1 MDQIQNT
8 QRPHYTFALIVVFIV
23 CFLIGFITT
32 MNNSM
37 IAFCSQAFDLS
48 AQQGQYVN
56 TAFYGAYLLS
66 IPFAFL
72 MSKIGY
78 KNTLILGL
86 AVSGVGFVIN
96 SIGIK
101 SAIAAGVN
109 VYAIFLASMCLVAMG
124 VVMLQ
129 NVANPY
135 VMVLGSPEK
144 GAFRM
149 TLSQALNSVATT
161 VAPLFI
167 TYVIINGK
175 TPAPEYVPGPFMGLG
190 IFTIIICLV
199 LVFLKLPRIDEG
211 KQAEAAG
218 EHREYKSSVFK
229 YTHVW
234 LGALGIFMYM
244 GVEIGV
250 PSMLPYRFK
259 MLYPEMDSAELAA
272 LATQYLAFY
281 WGGMMVGRFIGAGI
295 LTKFEPRK
303 LLTACLCLGAA
314 CIAVSLLAANSMMG
328 IWFMLAAGLFHSVM
342 WPLIF
347 NLGLQELGP
356 HTKAATGIIN
366 TGVIGAA
373 LLTPIMG
380 VVVDKTSVVVALCM
394 MLIYYAYIIWFCN
407 FGSKIGIS
415 RK

>member
-1 MDQIQNT
+1 MSQTPQT
-8 QRPHYTFALIVVFIV
+8 QRPNYTFALIVVFIV

-37 IAFCSQAFDLS
+37 ISFCSKAFDLT

-66 IPFAFL
+66 IPFAML

-78 KNTLILGL
+78 KGTLILGL
-86 AVSGVGFVIN
+86 AVAGIGFVIN
-96 SIGIK
+96 SIGIN
-101 SAIAAGVN
+101 SAIAAQAN
-109 VYAIFLASMCLVAMG
+109 VYTVFLASMCLVACG

-135 VMVLGSPEK
+135 VMVRGSPEK

-161 VAPLFI
+161 LAPLFI
-167 TYVIINGK
+167 TYVIIRNQAP
-175 TPAPEYVPGPFMGLG
+175 TPSAVPAPFLGLG
-190 IFTIIICLV
+190 IFTLAICV
-199 LVFLKLPRIDEG
+199 ILVFLKLPKIDEG
-211 KQAEAAG
+211 KQAEDAG
-218 EHREYKSSVFK
+218 IHREYKSSVFK
-229 YTHVW
+229 YPHVW

-250 PSMLPYRFK
+250 PSMLPYKFRD
-259 MLYPEMDSAELAA
+259 MLGAGEDYTSI
-272 LATQYLAFY
+272 ATSYLAFY
-281 WGGMMVGRFIGAGI
+281 WGGMMVGRFIGAAI
-295 LTKFEPRK
+295 LAKFEPRK
-303 LLTACLCLGAA
+303 LLTSCLVLGAA
-314 CIAVSLLAANSMMG
+314 CILLSVVLPGMVG
-328 IWFMLAAGLFHSVM
+328 IWCMIAAGLFHSVM

-356 HTKAATGIIN
+356 HTKSATGVIN

-373 LLTPIMG
+373 LLMPVMG
-380 VVVDKTSVVVALCM
+380 KLVDSTSVIVASCCLF
-394 MLIYYAYIIWFCN
+394 IFYAYIIWFCN
-407 FGSKIGIS
+407 WGSKVGLG
-415 RK
+415 K

>member
-1 MDQIQNT
+1 MSQKQEN
-8 QRPHYTFALIVVFIV
+8 YTFALIVVFIV

-37 IAFCSQAFDLS
+37 IAFCSKAFNLT

-56 TAFYGAYLLS
+56 SAFYGAYLLA
-66 IPFAFL
+66 IPFSLL

-78 KNTLILGL
+78 KGTLILGL
-86 AVSGVGFVIN
+86 AVSGIGFVIN
-96 SIGIK
+96 SLGI
-101 SAIAAGVN
+101 SAAISAAAN
-109 VYAIFLASMCLVAMG
+109 VYAVFLGSMCLVAMG

-135 VMVLGSPEK
+135 VMVLGAPEK

-161 VAPLFI
+161 VAPIFI
-167 TYVIINGK
+167 TTVIIAGQE
-175 TPAPEYVPGPFMGLG
+175 PAPELVPGPFLGLG
-190 IFTIIICLV
+190 IFTIIICLI
-199 LVFLKLPRIDEG
+199 LVFLKLPKIDEG
-211 KQAEAAG
+211 KQSEEAG
-218 EHREYKSSVFK
+218 EKLVEKSSVFA
-229 YTHVW
+229 YPHVW

-250 PSMLPYRFK
+250 PSMLPYRFQ
-259 MLYPEMDSAELAA
+259 LLGINDSDVV
-272 LATQYLAFY
+272 TSYLAFY
-281 WGGMMVGRFIGAGI
+281 WGGMMVGRFVGAGI

-303 LLTACLCLGAA
+303 LLTACLSLGAA
-314 CIAVSLLAANSMMG
+314 CIALSLIFANSMFG
-328 IWFMLAAGLFHSVM
+328 IWLMLAAGLFHSVM

-347 NLGLQELGP
+347 NLGLQKLGR

-373 LLTPIMG
+373 ILMPIMG
-380 VVVDKTSVVVALCM
+380 SIVDVTGVIFAMCIM
-394 MLIYYAYIIWFCN
+394 FIYYAYIIWFCN
-407 FGSKIGIS
+407 WGSKIGIA
-415 RK
+415 

>member
-1 MDQIQNT
+1 MNQKQAPN
-8 QRPHYTFALIVVFIV
+8 YMFALIVVFIV

-37 IAFCSQAFDLS
+37 IAFCSGAFKLS

-86 AVSGVGFVIN
+86 AVSGVGFVVNSLGIN
-96 SIGIK
+96 AAI
-101 SAIAAGVN
+101 SAGTN
-109 VYAIFLASMCLVAMG
+109 VYVIFLSSMCLVAMG

-161 VAPLFI
+161 VAPLFV
-167 TYVIINGK
+167 TYIIINGK
-175 TPAPEYVPGPFMGLG
+175 APAPEFVPAPFLGLG
-190 IFTIIICLV
+190 IFTLVICLV
-199 LVFLKLPRIDEG
+199 LVFLKLPRIDEA
-211 KQAEAAG
+211 KQAEESG
-218 EHREYKSSVFK
+218 EHIEYKSSVFK
-229 YTHVW
+229 YTHAW

-250 PSMLPYRFK
+250 PSMLHYRFQIIN
-259 MLYPEMDSAELAA
+259 PDMDSAALAA
-272 LATQYLAFY
+272 LATSYLAFY
-281 WGGMMVGRFIGAGI
+281 WGGMMVGRFVGAGI

-303 LLTACLCLGAA
+303 LLTSCLCLGAL
-314 CIAVSLLAANSMMG
+314 CILLSLVFQSSMLG
-328 IWFMLAAGLFHSVM
+328 IWCMIAAGLFHSVM

-356 HTKAATGIIN
+356 HTKAATGVIN

-373 LLTPIMG
+373 ILMPIMG
-380 VVVDKTSVVVALCM
+380 TIVDSTSVIFATCCLF
-394 MLIYYAYIIWFCN
+394 IFYAYIIWFCN
-407 FGSKIGIS
+407 WGSKIGLS
-415 RK
+415 KK

>member
-1 MDQIQNT
+1 
-8 QRPHYTFALIVVFIV
+8 
-23 CFLIGFITT
+23 
-32 MNNSM
+32 M
-37 IAFCSQAFDLS
+37 IAFCSEAFNLT

-56 TAFYGAYLLS
+56 TAFYGAYLLA
-66 IPFAFL
+66 IPFAML

-78 KNTLILGL
+78 KGTLILGL
-86 AVSGVGFVIN
+86 AVAGIGFVIN
-96 SIGIK
+96 SFGINA
-101 SAIAAGVN
+101 AIAAGAN
-109 VYAIFLASMCLVAMG
+109 VYIVFLLSMCLVAMG

-175 TPAPEYVPGPFMGLG
+175 TPAPEYVPGPFLGLG
-190 IFTIIICLV
+190 IFTLLICLI
-199 LVFLKLPRIDEG
+199 LVFLKLPKIDEG
-211 KQAEAAG
+211 AQAEEAG
-218 EHREYKSSVFK
+218 GEKKEYKSSVFQ

-250 PSMLPYRFK
+250 PSMLPYRFQ
-259 MLYPEMDSAELAA
+259 LLHPEMDSAA
-272 LATQYLAFY
+272 LAGLATTYLAYY
-281 WGGMMVGRFIGAGI
+281 WGGMMVGRFVGAGI

-314 CIAVSLLAANSMMG
+314 CIALSLVFSSSMLG
-328 IWFMLAAGLFHSVM
+328 IWCMLAAGLFHSVM

-356 HTKAATGIIN
+356 HTKAATGVIN

-373 LLTPIMG
+373 ILMPVMG
-380 VVVDKTSVVVALCM
+380 TIVDATGVIIAMCVM
-394 MLIYYAYIIWFCN
+394 FIFYAYIIWFCN
-407 FGSKIGIS
+407 WGSKIGIS
-415 RK
+415 VK

>member
-1 MDQIQNT
+1 MSQQTPN
-8 QRPHYTFALIVVFIV
+8 YTFALIVVFIV

-37 IAFCSQAFDLS
+37 IAFCSEAFNLS

-56 TAFYGAYLLS
+56 SAFYGAYLLA
-66 IPFAFL
+66 IPFSLL

-78 KNTLILGL
+78 KGTLILGL
-86 AVSGVGFVIN
+86 AVAGIGFVIN
-96 SIGIK
+96 SLGI
-101 SAIAAGVN
+101 SAAISASAN
-109 VYAIFLASMCLVAMG
+109 VYAVFLGSMCLVAMG

-161 VAPLFI
+161 VAPIFI
-167 TYVIINGK
+167 TSVILAGE
-175 TPAPEYVPGPFMGLG
+175 TPAPELVPAPFMGLG
-190 IFTIIICLV
+190 IFTLLICLI
-199 LVFLKLPRIDEG
+199 LVFMKLPKIDEG
-211 KQAEAAG
+211 AQSKEFNQHPAE
-218 EHREYKSSVFK
+218 KSSVFA
-229 YTHVW
+229 YPHVW
-234 LGALGIFMYM
+234 LGAVAIFMYM

-250 PSMLPYRFK
+250 PSMLPYRFQK
-259 MLYPEMDSAELAA
+259 LGIDSSDVV
-272 LATQYLAFY
+272 TSYLAFY
-281 WGGMMVGRFIGAGI
+281 WGGMMVGRFVGAGI

-303 LLTACLCLGAA
+303 LLTACLCLGAL
-314 CIAVSLLAANSMMG
+314 CIALSLVLSTSMIG
-328 IWFMLAAGLFHSVM
+328 IWLMLAAGLFHSVM

-356 HTKAATGIIN
+356 HTKAASGVIN
-366 TGVIGAA
+366 TGVIGGA
-373 LLTPIMG
+373 LLMPVMG
-380 VVVDKTSVVVALCM
+380 AIVDAAGVIIALCAM
-394 MLIYYAYIIWFCN
+394 FVFYAYIIWFCN

-415 RK
+415 AK

>member
-1 MDQIQNT
+1 MDNKLT
-8 QRPHYTFALIVVFIV
+8 NQRPNYMFALVVVFIV

-37 IAFCSQAFDLS
+37 IAFCSKAFDLT

-66 IPFAFL
+66 IPFAML
-72 MSKIGY
+72 MNKIGY
-78 KNTLILGL
+78 KGTLILGL
-86 AVSGVGFVIN
+86 AVAGIGFVIN
-96 SIGIK
+96 SIGIN
-101 SAIAAGVN
+101 SAIAAQAN
-109 VYAIFLASMCLVAMG
+109 VYTVFLASMCLVACG

-161 VAPLFI
+161 LAPMFI
-167 TYVIINGK
+167 TYVIIKGQ
-175 TPAPEYVPGPFMGLG
+175 TPTPSAVPAPFLGLG
-190 IFTIIICLV
+190 IFTLIICAV
-199 LVFLKLPRIDEG
+199 LMFLKLPKIDEA
-211 KQAEAAG
+211 KQAEEAG
-218 EHREYKSSVFK
+218 VHREYKSSVFK
-229 YTHVW
+229 YAHVW

-250 PSMLPYRFK
+250 PSMLPYKFK
-259 MLYPEMDSAELAA
+259 AMPEYADNY
-272 LATQYLAFY
+272 ATIATTFLSFY
-281 WGGMMVGRFIGAGI
+281 WGGMMVGRFVGAAI
-295 LTKFEPRK
+295 LAKFEPRK
-303 LLTACLCLGAA
+303 LLSACLILGAA
-314 CIAVSLLAANSMMG
+314 CVGLSIVLPGMTG
-328 IWFMLAAGLFHSVM
+328 IYAMLAAGLFHSVM

-356 HTKAATGIIN
+356 HTKTATGVIN

-373 LLTPIMG
+373 LLMPLMGIIVDTTG
-380 VVVDKTSVVVALCM
+380 VVVATCCLF
-394 MLIYYAYIIWFCN
+394 IFYAYILWFCN
-407 FGSKIGIS
+407 FGSKIGLEN
-415 RK
+415 K

>member
-1 MDQIQNT
+1 MSQTPQT
-8 QRPHYTFALIVVFIV
+8 QRPNYTFALIVVFIV

-37 IAFCSQAFDLS
+37 ISFCSKAFDLT

-66 IPFAFL
+66 IPFAML

-78 KNTLILGL
+78 KGTLILGL
-86 AVSGVGFVIN
+86 AVAGIGFVIN
-96 SIGIK
+96 SIGIN
-101 SAIAAGVN
+101 SAIAAQAN
-109 VYAIFLASMCLVAMG
+109 VYTVFLASMCLVACG

-161 VAPLFI
+161 LAPLFI
-167 TYVIINGK
+167 TYVIIRGQDPEPSAV
-175 TPAPEYVPGPFMGLG
+175 PAPFLGLG
-190 IFTIIICLV
+190 IFTLAICV
-199 LVFLKLPRIDEG
+199 ILVFLKLPKIDEG
-211 KQAEAAG
+211 KQAEDAG
-218 EHREYKSSVFK
+218 IHREYKSSVFK
-229 YTHVW
+229 YPHVW

-250 PSMLPYRFK
+250 PSMLPYKFRD
-259 MLYPEMDSAELAA
+259 MLGAGEDYTSI
-272 LATQYLAFY
+272 ATSYLAFY
-281 WGGMMVGRFIGAGI
+281 WGGMMVGRFIGAAI
-295 LTKFEPRK
+295 LAKFEPRK
-303 LLTACLCLGAA
+303 LLTSCLVLGAA
-314 CIAVSLLAANSMMG
+314 CILLSVVLPGMVG
-328 IWFMLAAGLFHSVM
+328 IWCMIAAGLFHSVM

-356 HTKAATGIIN
+356 HTKSATGVIN

-373 LLTPIMG
+373 LLMPVMG
-380 VVVDKTSVVVALCM
+380 KLVDSTSVIVASCCLF
-394 MLIYYAYIIWFCN
+394 IFYACIIWLCN
-407 FGSKIGIS
+407 RGAKVGL

>member
-1 MDQIQNT
+1 MSQKQTPNYLF
-8 QRPHYTFALIVVFIV
+8 PLIIVFIV

-37 IAFCSQAFDLS
+37 IAFCSEAFNLT

-56 TAFYGAYLLS
+56 TAFYGAYLLA
-66 IPFAFL
+66 IPFAML

-78 KNTLILGL
+78 KGTLILGL
-86 AVSGVGFVIN
+86 AVAGVGFIVNSFGIN
-96 SIGIK
+96 A
-101 SAIAAGVN
+101 AIAASAN
-109 VYAIFLASMCLVAMG
+109 VYIVFLLSMCLVAMG

-135 VMVLGSPEK
+135 VMVLGKPES

-175 TPAPEYVPGPFMGLG
+175 KPAPEFVPGPFMGLG
-190 IFTIIICLV
+190 IFTIIICLI
-199 LVFLKLPRIDEG
+199 LVFLKLPKIDEG
-211 KQAEAAG
+211 AQAEEAG
-218 EHREYKSSVFK
+218 GEKKQYKSSVFK

-250 PSMLPYRFK
+250 PSMLPYRFQ
-259 MLYPEMDSAELAA
+259 LLHPEMDPAALAA
-272 LATQYLAFY
+272 LATTYLAYY
-281 WGGMMVGRFIGAGI
+281 WGGMMVGRFVGAGI

-303 LLTACLCLGAA
+303 LLTACLCLGAV
-314 CIAVSLLAANSMMG
+314 CIALSLFLFESMLG
-328 IWFMLAAGLFHSVM
+328 IWCMLAAGLFHSVM

-356 HTKAATGIIN
+356 HTKAATGVIN

-373 LLTPIMG
+373 ILMPVMGSMVDAMG
-380 VVVDKTSVVVALCM
+380 VIIAMCFM
-394 MLIYYAYIIWFCN
+394 FIFYAYIIWFCN
-407 FGSKIGIS
+407 WGSKIGINV
-415 RK
+415 K

>member
-1 MDQIQNT
+1 MPQKQTPN
-8 QRPHYTFALIVVFIV
+8 YTFALIVVFIV

-37 IAFCSQAFDLS
+37 IAFCSEAFNLT

-56 TAFYGAYLLS
+56 TAFYGAYLLA
-66 IPFAFL
+66 IPFAML

-78 KNTLILGL
+78 KGTLILGL
-86 AVSGVGFVIN
+86 AVAGIGFVIN
-96 SIGIK
+96 SFGINWAIG
-101 SAIAAGVN
+101 AGAN
-109 VYAIFLASMCLVAMG
+109 VYAFFLGSMCLVAMG

-175 TPAPEYVPGPFMGLG
+175 TPAPEYVPGPFLGLG
-190 IFTIIICLV
+190 IFTILICLI
-199 LVFLKLPRIDEG
+199 LVFLKLPKIDEG
-211 KQAEAAG
+211 AQAEEAG
-218 EHREYKSSVFK
+218 GEKKQYKSSVFQ

-250 PSMLPYRFK
+250 PSMLPYRFQ
-259 MLYPEMDSAELAA
+259 LLHPEMDSAA
-272 LATQYLAFY
+272 LAGLATTYLAYY
-281 WGGMMVGRFIGAGI
+281 WGGMMVGRFVGAGI

-303 LLTACLCLGAA
+303 LLTACLCLGAL
-314 CIAVSLLAANSMMG
+314 CILLSLLFASSMVG
-328 IWFMLAAGLFHSVM
+328 IWCMLAAGLFHSVM

-356 HTKAATGIIN
+356 HTKAATGVIN

-373 LLTPIMG
+373 ILMPVMGTMVDAMG
-380 VVVDKTSVVVALCM
+380 VIIAMCFMFVF
-394 MLIYYAYIIWFCN
+394 YAYIIWFCN
-407 FGSKIGIS
+407 WGSKIGIS
-415 RK
+415 VK

>member
-394 MLIYYAYIIWFCN
+394 MFIYYAYIIWFCN

>member
-1 MDQIQNT
+1 MTQN
-8 QRPHYTFALIVVFIV
+8 QKPNYMFALIVVFIV

-37 IAFCSQAFDLS
+37 ISFCSEAFHLS

-56 TAFYGAYLLS
+56 SAFYGAYLLS

-86 AVSGVGFVIN
+86 AISGIGFVIN
-96 SIGIK
+96 SIGINA
-101 SAIAAGVN
+101 AIAANAN
-109 VYAIFLASMCLVAMG
+109 VYVIFLGSMCLVAMG

-135 VMVLGSPEK
+135 VMVLGAPEK

-175 TPAPEYVPGPFMGLG
+175 SPAPEYVPGPFLGLG
-190 IFTIIICLV
+190 IFTVIICLV
-199 LVFLKLPRIDEG
+199 LVFLKLPRIDEA
-211 KQAEAAG
+211 KQAEDSG
-218 EHREYKSSVFK
+218 EHIQYKSSVFK

-250 PSMLPYRFK
+250 PSMLPYKFRD
-259 MLYPEMDSAELAA
+259 MLGSNADYTT
-272 LATQYLAFY
+272 LATSYLAFY
-281 WGGMMVGRFIGAGI
+281 WGGMMVGRFIGAAI
-295 LTKFEPRK
+295 LAKFEPRK
-303 LLTACLCLGAA
+303 LLTACLCLGAI
-314 CIAVSLLAANSMMG
+314 CIALSVALPGMIG
-328 IWFMLAAGLFHSVM
+328 IWCMIAAGLFHSVM

-356 HTKAATGIIN
+356 HTKAATGVIN

-373 LLTPIMG
+373 ILMPIMG
-380 VVVDKTSVVVALCM
+380 TIVDSTSVIFATCCLF
-394 MLIYYAYIIWFCN
+394 IFYAYIIWFCN
-407 FGSKIGIS
+407 W
-415 RK
+415 